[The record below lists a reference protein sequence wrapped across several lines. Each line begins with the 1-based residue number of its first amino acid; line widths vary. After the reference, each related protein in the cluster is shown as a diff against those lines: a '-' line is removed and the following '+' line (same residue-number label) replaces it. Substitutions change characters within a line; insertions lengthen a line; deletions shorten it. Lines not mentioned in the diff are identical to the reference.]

1 MEILNEKIYLLEE
14 EYYNQSTENNQLI
27 PHIVTCNYFDN
38 NQVQK
43 QSFIHYF
50 NDNTQN
56 KTYFLINS
64 NDRIKILTKK
74 SEINNELQILSN
86 HCKLNNTSNI
96 RRLEIDN
103 IELLNDITNEYIQS
117 LNTDLIND
125 LEDEFITSNQSE
137 DFDFEYEE
145 DYEEDEFSLY
155 DEPESQDYIDSDIE
169 LIAPTE
175 IKTPD
180 SDYFD
185 FEAEA
190 IATEKRRKNK
200 VYLQKLVVDNE
211 IIQVEVADDIFDN
224 DIQKIFNKMTLKEI
238 REYED
243 PNDVD
248 FEEE

>member
-1 MEILNEKIYLLEE
+1 MEILNEKIYLVEE
-14 EYYNQSTENNQLI
+14 EYYDQSTENNQLI
-27 PHIVTCNYFDN
+27 PHTVTCNYFDN

-86 HCKLNNTSNI
+86 HCKLNNTPDI

-103 IELLNDITNEYIQS
+103 IELLNDINNEYIQS

-137 DFDFEYEE
+137 DFEFE
-145 DYEEDEFSLY
+145 YEEDEFSLY

-190 IATEKRRKNK
+190 IAAEKRRKNK

-211 IIQVEVADDIFDN
+211 IIQVEVPDDIFDN